1 MGRIGK
7 VVRKE
12 FQQLRRDRKMRGMVI
27 LAPIFQILILGYAA
41 DMDVRAVPTV
51 VSDGDRSAQSRAL
64 ARAFESS
71 GSFLL
76 VGLAENAREAESR
89 LETGSA
95 EIGLII
101 PPGFGAEL
109 LRGGTPSVQLLVDG
123 SRSNTAAV
131 AMAYSQSITEDFS
144 RDYSPGAARLS
155 LPVEARTR
163 IWYNPEMKSRPFMIP
178 GVFAL
183 LVMVFTIILTSLAIV
198 KEKEIGTLEQLIV
211 TPLRKAELIAGKLI
225 PFVAIGL
232 VLVSFALGA
241 CALFFGIVPRGSI
254 ALLFLLTLILILS
267 TLGIGLFVSTL
278 ARTQQQAMM
287 YAIFFFMF
295 PMMILSG
302 FAFPIANM
310 PAPIRALTYLMPLR
324 YYMVIVRGIFLKGSD
339 LSVLWTQALPMLVL
353 GAAYIGFSVAR
364 FRKQL
369 E

>member
-1 MGRIGK
+1 MGRIGC

-12 FQQLRRDRKMRGMVI
+12 LQQLRRDKKMRGMV
-27 LAPIFQILILGYAA
+27 LVAPVLQILLLGYAA
-41 DMDVRAVPTV
+41 NMDVRDVPTAICDLDK
-51 VSDGDRSAQSRAL
+51 SAESRSL
-64 ARAFESS
+64 ARAFASS
-71 GSFLL
+71 GSFLIK
-76 VGLAENAREAESR
+76 EDC
-89 LETGSA
+89 GSA
-95 EIGLII
+95 LDAEDSLVRGRTEIGII
-101 PPGFGAEL
+101 VPRGFGAD
-109 LRGGTPSVQLLVDG
+109 LRGRGTPTLQILVDG

-131 AMAYSQSITEDFS
+131 AMAYASAIANDFS
-144 RDYSPGAARLS
+144 RDYAPSAVRLS
-155 LPVEARTR
+155 LPLEAGTR
-163 IWYNPEMKSRPFMIP
+163 VWYNPELKSRLFMIP

-232 VLVSFALGA
+232 VLVTCALGA
-241 CALFFGIVPRGSI
+241 CALFFGIIPRGSV

-267 TLGIGLFVSTL
+267 TLGIGLFVSAL

-287 YAIFFFMF
+287 YAIFFFMV
-295 PMMILSG
+295 PMMMLSG

-339 LSVLWTQALPMLVL
+339 LSALWSQALPMLAL
-353 GAAYIGFSVAR
+353 GTAFIGFSVAR